1 MCLRPKMSGLAER
14 NLDKLVLAS
23 SRLARQRVSNA
34 PFIAT
39 WGRPQSDQR
48 LDCSLNARITK
59 IPQGLELL
67 WSRIAAS
74 NSKRIVKS
82 RRRQTSRAVWLTVV
96 CMAMLLMA
104 TAQATHFC
112 QFQIPK
118 VHEGPQVASCGSPV
132 CLTCLMASSATAAI
146 MFVVFFSR
154 LRSSKQ
160 AFPAQLQPRSFLDSF
175 QLYVRPP
182 PAD

>member
-1 MCLRPKMSGLAER
+1 MSGLAEW

-67 WSRIAAS
+67 CSRIAAS

-112 QFQIPK
+112 QFQIPNA
-118 VHEGPQVASCGSPV
+118 HEGSQVASSSSPV
-132 CLTCLMASSATAAI
+132 CLMCLMASSATAAI

-154 LRSSKQ
+154 LRSRTR
-160 AFPAQLQPRSFLDSF
+160 AFSAQPQPRPFLHSFR
-175 QLYVRPP
+175 LYVRPP
-182 PAD
+182 PSD